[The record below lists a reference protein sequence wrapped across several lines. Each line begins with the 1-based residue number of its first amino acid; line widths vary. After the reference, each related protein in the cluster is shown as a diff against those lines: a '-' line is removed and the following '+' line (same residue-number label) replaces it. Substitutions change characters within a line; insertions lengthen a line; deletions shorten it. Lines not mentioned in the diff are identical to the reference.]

1 MSKKSTVV
9 ALAMAL
15 AGLAAAP
22 LAHSADAPA
31 NPTSAEQKNP
41 CGPKKEAVNPCGPA
55 KKKATNCLAA
65 QELTNIQMR
74 YAETGRTLN
83 EAALCGAKDFVEWQ
97 HYPSNDLIDEVSG
110 YEFYYHA
117 HSADE
122 MPNGEHG
129 HFHVIKRDAKS
140 FHHLIGIALNQKG
153 LPTRLF
159 TTNQWVTG
167 EGLVD
172 SRLIIKSIKGFDMA
186 IKGRM
191 APVSKWVGALIQL
204 FCVEIEELI
213 LERDQ
218 KIAQLVVE
226 MGNRELV
233 LNSRKHH
240 VLTECN
246 IDLMGRLSEN
256 LFTVNS

>member
-1 MSKKSTVV
+1 MLTQSN
-9 ALAMAL
+9 LW
-15 AGLAAAP
+15 
-22 LAHSADAPA
+22 
-31 NPTSAEQKNP
+31 
-41 CGPKKEAVNPCGPA
+41 
-55 KKKATNCLAA
+55 LAA
-65 QELTNIQMR
+65 QELANIQMR

-97 HYPSNDLIDEVSG
+97 HYPSNDLVDEHSG

-129 HFHVIKRDAKS
+129 HFHVIRRDAET
-140 FHHLIGIALNQKG
+140 FHHLVGIALDQKG

-167 EGLVD
+167 EEMINSALA
-172 SRLIIKSIKGFDMA
+172 IKSLKGFEMA

-191 APVSKWVGALIQL
+191 APVSNWIGALIQL
-204 FCVEIEELI
+204 FAVEIDGLL

-218 KIAQLVVE
+218 KIARLVAE
-226 MGNRELV
+226 QGNREQV
-233 LNSRKHH
+233 LSSKKHH
-240 VLTECN
+240 VLTECK
-246 IDLMGRLSEN
+246 IDLMGRLSDN
-256 LFTVNS
+256 LLVVNS